1 MLNFLPRRHKIQR
14 GCGPHYVGRI
24 KREKVSSESTHFGAV
39 VSRFSKKIVDRGEGA
54 EFHNFGELF
63 ARCHIKSDPMVQR
76 LTKLTDHKGN

>member
-1 MLNFLPRRHKIQR
+1 MLNFLARRHKIQR

-24 KREKVSSESTHFGAV
+24 KREKVSSESTHFGGGLKV
-39 VSRFSKKIVDRGEGA
+39 FKKIVDRGKGA
-54 EFHNFGELF
+54 EFHNLGELF